1 MRKKEAK
8 RIRWQE
14 EKGQEQGKER
24 KKALVIGRFSFVI
37 CHLRSARPQ
46 ERQRRRQTASV
57 SFAERK

>member
-24 KKALVIGRFSFVI
+24 KKALVIGRFPLLI
-37 CHLRSARPQ
+37 CHFALR
-46 ERQRRRQTASV
+46 ET
-57 SFAERK
+57 ERKRLIETLLRGASNDN